1 MSDAS
6 RAGRVAGHGDRVP
19 GRGEPA
25 AWLSEARMGPVD
37 GATPCGACGCEEA
50 IDRLFEYLDAE
61 LPEPDCLRL
70 AAHLA
75 VCDGCLDAASA
86 ERHVRELLRRSCTE
100 AAPDTLRLR
109 VVSQLTVWDVQQTP
123 PAGWRRA

>member
-1 MSDAS
+1 MSEGWP
-6 RAGRVAGHGDRVP
+6 AGREAAGDAADC
-19 GRGEPA
+19 GE
-25 AWLSEARMGPVD
+25 
-37 GATPCGACGCEEA
+37 CGCDEA

-86 ERHVRELLRRSCTE
+86 EKHVRDLLRRSCAE
-100 AAPDTLRLR
+100 SAPETLRVR
-109 VVSQLTVWDVQQTP
+109 VVSQLTVWRVEH
-123 PAGWRRA
+123 RRGLA